1 MKRGKRTC
9 EILKDVRRKV
19 AQENDIPLVERE
31 CTHEGDCRGTCPY
44 CESEVRYL
52 ERELSKRRALG
63 KAVTVAGIAVSTM
76 MMGACHS
83 PKTPATPAG
92 SEPEPTPVNTLSQA
106 TEPTPESSPEPVGEP
121 ANAPTSGNQP
131 APAPKEEIL
140 RIVEDGLCVSTDVPD
155 FWELDS
161 TDVYEGVIEV
171 DDADEYPSWEPPGE
185 PVSRVVEEYPE
196 FPGGADSLQAFLA
209 REIQYPPVAKNN
221 GITGTVLV
229 EFVVEKDGQ
238 VTNAKVK
245 VPLFPECD
253 KEAVR
258 AVMAMPK
265 WKPGKSMGKPV
276 RCYFQVPVTFRL

>member
-1 MKRGKRTC
+1 MKKGKRTC
-9 EILKDVRRKV
+9 EILKDVRRKI

-52 ERELSKRRALG
+52 ERELSKRRTLG
-63 KAVTVAGIAVSTM
+63 KAVTVAGIAVSAM
-76 MMGACHS
+76 MMGACHG

-106 TEPTPESSPEPVGEP
+106 AEPSLESSPEPAGEP
-121 ANAPTSGNQP
+121 ANTPANGNRP

-140 RIVEDGLCVSTDVPD
+140 RIVEEGLCVSTDVPVWGD
-155 FWELDS
+155 D
-161 TDVYEGVIEV
+161 YEGIVEV

-245 VPLFPECD
+245 VPLFHECD
-253 KEAVR
+253 KEAVLV
-258 AVMAMPK
+258 VMSMPK
-265 WKPGKSMGKPV
+265 WKPGKNMGKPV
-276 RCYFQVPVTFRL
+276 RCFYQVPVTFKN